1 MVISALAT
9 CFASFASSPVRAR
22 GWEAL
27 DRIEIA
33 KRCRLKADEALALA
47 GTASP
52 YVKLGYLEV
61 AEDWKQL
68 ANDIEWAAR
77 KQAVPA
83 RSVL

>member
-9 CFASFASSPVRAR
+9 CFASFASSPVKVRC
-22 GWEAL
+22 WERL
-27 DRIEIA
+27 VRIQIA
-33 KRCRLKADEALALA
+33 KRCRLKANEALSLA
-47 GTASP
+47 ESASP
-52 YVKLGYLEV
+52 YVKLAYLEI

-68 ANDIEWAAR
+68 ARDIEWAAN